1 VALRLPDA
9 TCTES
14 TGGETPFGS
23 KNDFEEKAF
32 LDLLGLAV
40 FARRRKR

>member
-14 TGGETPFGS
+14 TGRETPFGN
-23 KNDFEEKAF
+23 KNDFEEKAV
-32 LDLLGLAV
+32 LGLDV